1 MDHSKKNK
9 LSLGR
14 IIRAIFIGVFL
25 YGLFT
30 MLPFFILRFNGVQ
43 IAGNNATA
51 EESDEPIYH
60 DESGKRIDE
69 STFQIMSGYEMA
81 KEKNIVSHA
90 ACDSMAKIFNQRGC
104 HKYVTEQK
112 HIPPHIQQK
121 HVDPDKTTAQ
131 CIAEVNAY
139 YVPLIQD
146 MREQG
151 DNHAAGSWSRRRWD
165 PELQECQNNDHVR
178 ISSVV
183 YEPASRL
190 DDILKKLEQSG
201 TVSEQDRAT
210 VLKDLTGVSQFPD
223 HPEKLA
229 YIKKSDHFFQ
239 LADDKMKLQGKAP

>member
-1 MDHSKKNK
+1 MDNSKKK
-9 LSLGR
+9 LGLGR

-25 YGLFT
+25 YGL
-30 MLPFFILRFNGVQ
+30 MSMMPFFILKFNGVQ
-43 IAGNNATA
+43 LATNNSTE
-51 EESDEPIYH
+51 EESDEPVYH
-60 DESGKRIDE
+60 DESGKRINEPD
-69 STFQIMSGYEMA
+69 FQIMTGYEVA

-90 ACDSMAKIFNQRGC
+90 ACESMEKIFNQRGC

-131 CIAEVNAY
+131 CMAEVNAY

-151 DNHAAGSWSRRRWD
+151 DNHAAGSWSRRRWT
-165 PELQECQNNDHVR
+165 PELQECQNNDNVR

-183 YEPASRL
+183 YEPTSRL
-190 DDILKKLEQSG
+190 DDMLKKLEQG
-201 TVSEQDRAT
+201 GIVSEQDKAT

-223 HPEKLA
+223 YPEKLA
-229 YIKKSDHFFQ
+229 YIEKSNRFFQ
-239 LADDKMKLQGKAP
+239 LANDKMKPQSKAP